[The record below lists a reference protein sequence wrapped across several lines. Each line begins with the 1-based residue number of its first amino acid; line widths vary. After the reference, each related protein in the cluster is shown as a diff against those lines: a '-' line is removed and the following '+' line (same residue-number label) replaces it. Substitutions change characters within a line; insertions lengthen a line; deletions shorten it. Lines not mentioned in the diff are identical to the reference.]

1 MRRSLISVAIL
12 GLFALPSFPAIAAST
27 AAAPTPAKVAQIT
40 TQLPRTVKPLHYE
53 VSLIPNAAAASFA
66 GKVKIKVEVLA
77 ATSSITLNAADLAF
91 SSAQLVASN
100 GKTLP
105 ATIKVNAAEQTATF
119 TFTQPIAKGTYQL
132 ALDYTGV
139 IGTQA
144 NGLFSL
150 DYDTPEGR
158 KRALYSQFE
167 NSDARRMIPSWDEPQ
182 YKATFALEVVAPD
195 TEMAVSNMPI
205 ASKTA
210 MADGRSLIKFGV
222 SPKMSTYL
230 LFFGMGDFERAT
242 ATVDGTELGVVTR
255 KGLLPQAQF
264 ALDASKLVLREY
276 NDYFGVKYPLPKL
289 DNIAAPGHSQFFG
302 AMENWGA
309 IFTFE
314 TAMLLDPS
322 ISTQGDKEGV
332 FSIAAHEMAHQWFG
346 DLVTMQWWDDIWLN
360 EGFASWMEART
371 MARLHPEWNTSL
383 SAVAA
388 RNQAMGL
395 DSLKTS
401 HAVVQHVSTVE
412 QASQAFDS
420 ITYQK
425 GEAVIRML
433 ENYVGEDAWRD
444 GVRAYMKQHAY
455 GNTKTDDFWRQIEKT
470 AGKPITAIAHD
481 FTNQPGIPMIRVEDV
496 TCSAG
501 KTTVSL
507 TQTEF
512 SRDQPNKKPLSWRVP
527 VTAQL
532 VGSDQL
538 VRTLVNGGKAKFTLP
553 GCGAVLVNAGQA
565 GYYRTLYAP
574 KTFAPLAEK
583 FAALSPIDQLG
594 ILSDS
599 WTLGL
604 ANLQPLSNLLDL
616 AQATT
621 VDADPQIWSQIAGD
635 FSALYRNYEADPKR
649 QQAFAQFALKR
660 LTPMMAKIGW
670 DARVGDSSSVIN
682 LREGL
687 IHTMSYLG
695 DGATIAEARRRF
707 AAQGTDDKAIPAALR
722 QTILSIVARH
732 ADTATWDKLHSDALA
747 EKSPMIKDMMY
758 GLLSASKEKE
768 LAQRA
773 MEMALTDEP
782 GATISAGMLSGVAGE
797 HPDLAFDFAIA
808 HMDQVNTRVD
818 APSRSRYFPGLA
830 RGSADA
836 RMVDK
841 LNKYASANLAP
852 EARRDVEIAIASIK
866 YSIQLRAER
875 LPAVDAWLGQHQ

>member
-12 GLFALPSFPAIAAST
+12 GLFALPAVSTIAAPVS
-27 AAAPTPAKVAQIT
+27 AKVAQIT
-40 TQLPRTVKPLHYE
+40 TQLPRTVKPTHYD
-53 VSLIPNAAAASFA
+53 VSLVPNAAASSFA
-66 GKVKIKVEVLA
+66 GKVRITVDVLT
-77 ATSSITLNAADLAF
+77 ATTSITLNATDLAF
-91 SSAQLVASN
+91 SSVQLVASN
-100 GKTLP
+100 GKALP
-105 ATIKVNAAEQTATF
+105 AAIKVNAAAQTATF
-119 TFTQPIAKGTYQL
+119 TFTQPIAKGSYQL

-150 DYDTPEGR
+150 DYDTPAGK

-182 YKATFALEVVAPD
+182 YKATFALDVVVPD

-205 ASKTA
+205 ASKTS
-210 MADGRSLIKFGV
+210 MTDGRSLIKFGV

-255 KGLLPQAQF
+255 RGLLPQAEF
-264 ALDASKLVLREY
+264 ALEASKVVLSEF

-289 DNIAAPGHSQFFG
+289 DNIAAPGRSQFFG

-314 TAMLLDPS
+314 ARMLLDPT
-322 ISTQGDKEGV
+322 ISTQSDKEEA

-346 DLVTMQWWDDIWLN
+346 NLVTMQWWDDIWLN
-360 EGFASWMEART
+360 EGFASWMESRT
-371 MARLHPEWNTSL
+371 MARLHPEWNTNL
-383 SAVAA
+383 GAVGA
-388 RNQAMGL
+388 RNQAMVL
-395 DSLKTS
+395 DSLRTT
-401 HAVVQHVSTVE
+401 HPVIQHVATVE

-433 ENYVGEDAWRD
+433 ESYVGEDAWRD

-455 GNTKTDDFWRQIEKT
+455 GNTKTDDFWHQIEKS

-481 FTNQPGIPMIRVEDV
+481 FTKQPGIPMIRVEDV
-496 TCSAG
+496 TCIAG
-501 KTTVSL
+501 KTTVTM
-507 TQTEF
+507 TQAEF

-532 VGSDQL
+532 VGSDQV
-538 VRTLVNGGKAKFTLP
+538 VRTLVTGGKGKFSLP

-599 WTLGL
+599 WALGL
-604 ANLQPLSNLLDL
+604 TASQPFSNLLDL
-616 AQATT
+616 AQATP
-621 VDADPQIWSQIAGD
+621 DSAAPQVWQQIAGQ
-635 FSALYRNYEADPKR
+635 FSTIYSHYEADPIR
-649 QQAFAQFALKR
+649 QQRFAQFALKR
-660 LTPMMAKIGW
+660 LAPIMAKTGW
-670 DARVGDSSSVIN
+670 DARDGESSSIIN
-682 LREGL
+682 LRETL
-687 IHTMSYLG
+687 IATMSYLG
-695 DGATIAEARRRF
+695 DSATIEEARRRYD
-707 AAQGTDDKAIPAALR
+707 AQASDAKAVPAALR

-732 ADTATWDKLHSDALA
+732 ADKATWDKLHADAQA

-758 GLLSASKEKE
+758 GLLSSSKDKE

-773 MEMALTDEP
+773 MEIAMTDEP
-782 GATISAGMLSGVAGE
+782 GATISAGMLGGVAGE
-797 HPDLAFDFAIA
+797 HPDMAFDFAIA

-818 APSRSRYFPGLA
+818 APSRSRYFPELGS
-830 RGSADA
+830 GSADA
-836 RMVDK
+836 MMISK
-841 LNKYASANLAP
+841 LTKYADAHLAP
-852 EARRDVEIAIASIK
+852 EARRSVDIAVAGIK
-866 YSIQLRAER
+866 FRIKLRAER
-875 LPAVDAWLGQHQ
+875 LPAIDAWLAQHP

>member
-12 GLFALPSFPAIAAST
+12 GLFALPAAST
-27 AAAPTPAKVAQIT
+27 FAASATTHSAQIT
-40 TQLPRTVKPLHYE
+40 TQLPRTVRPLHYD
-53 VSLIPNAAAASFA
+53 VSLIPNAAASSFT
-66 GKVKIKVEVLA
+66 GKVLIKIEVLS
-77 ATSSITLNAADLAF
+77 ATSSITLNAAELAF
-91 SSAQLVASN
+91 NSAQLRSAD

-105 ATIKVNAAEQTATF
+105 AAIKVDAAKQTATF
-119 TFTQPIAKGTYQL
+119 TFAQPIAKGAYQL
-132 ALDYTGV
+132 ALAYTGV

-150 DYDTPEGR
+150 DYDTPAGR

-182 YKATFALEVVAPD
+182 YKTTFALDVVVPD
-195 TEMAVSNMPI
+195 AEMAVSNMPI

-242 ATVDGTELGVVTR
+242 ASVDGTELGVVTR
-255 KGLLPQAQF
+255 RGLLPQAEF

-289 DNIAAPGHSQFFG
+289 DNIAAPGRSQFFG

-314 TAMLLDPS
+314 ARMLLDPK
-322 ISTQGDKEGV
+322 ISTQGDKEQV

-346 DLVTMQWWDDIWLN
+346 DLVTMQWWDDLWLN

-383 SAVAA
+383 GAVGV

-395 DSLKTS
+395 DSLKTT
-401 HAVVQHVSTVE
+401 HPVVQHVATVE

-420 ITYQK
+420 ITYAK
-425 GEAVIRML
+425 GESVIRML

-444 GVRAYMKQHAY
+444 GVRAYMTQHAY
-455 GNTKTDDFWRQIEKT
+455 GNTVSDDLWRQVEKT

-481 FTNQPGIPMIRVEDV
+481 FTTQPGIPMIRVEDV
-496 TCSAG
+496 SCTAG

-532 VGSDQL
+532 LGSDQL
-538 VRTLVNGGKAKFTLP
+538 VRTLVTGGKAKFSLP

-574 KTFAPLAEK
+574 KAFAALAEK
-583 FAALSPIDQLG
+583 FATLNTIDQLG
-594 ILSDS
+594 VLADS
-599 WTLGL
+599 WALGL
-604 ANLQPLSNLLDL
+604 ADLQPLSNLLDL

-621 VDADPQIWSQIAGD
+621 VSADPQVWAQIAGD
-635 FSALYRNYEADPKR
+635 FATIYRHYEADPKR
-649 QQAFAQFALKR
+649 QKAFAEFALKR
-660 LTPMMAKIGW
+660 LAPMMAKIGW
-670 DARVGDSSSVIN
+670 DAREGESSSVIN

-687 IHTMSYLG
+687 IGTMSYLG
-695 DGATIAEARRRF
+695 DAATIAEARRRF
-707 AAQGTDDKAIPAALR
+707 AAQATDDKAMPAALR
-722 QTILSIVARH
+722 QTILSIVAHH
-732 ADTATWDKLHSDALA
+732 ADTATWDKLHSDAQA
-747 EKSPMIKDMMY
+747 EKSPMIKNMMY
-758 GLLSASKEKE
+758 GLLSASKDKA

-773 MEMALTDEP
+773 MEMAMTDEP
-782 GATISAGMLSGVAGE
+782 GVTTSAGMLGGVAGQ

-808 HMDQVNTRVD
+808 HMAQVNTRVD

-830 RGSADA
+830 GGSADVA
-836 RMVDK
+836 MIAK
-841 LNKYASANLAP
+841 LSKYAEANLAP
-852 EARRDVEIAIASIK
+852 EARRNVEIAIASIK
-866 YSIQLRAER
+866 YRIKLRAER